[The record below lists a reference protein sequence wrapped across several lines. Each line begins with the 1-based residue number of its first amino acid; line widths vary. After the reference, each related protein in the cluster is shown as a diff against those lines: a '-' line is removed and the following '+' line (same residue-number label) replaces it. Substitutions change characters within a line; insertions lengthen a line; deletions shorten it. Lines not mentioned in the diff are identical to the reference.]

1 MLTLI
6 AVNLL
11 TAVVFAG
18 VYAAGAGGRLPPG
31 ASLLALGLA
40 FGGLAVLWVRVEG
53 RLRGARPIRRLG
65 RGLISLLAVVVGLPA
80 VVLMPLFWL
89 ENQLPSEA
97 VAELH
102 LGPTMVL
109 LLAGLAL
116 LVLVN
121 VAGGLVAVIIDVR
134 RRWRAG
140 CSP

>member
-1 MLTLI
+1 
-6 AVNLL
+6 
-11 TAVVFAG
+11 
-18 VYAAGAGGRLPPG
+18 
-31 ASLLALGLA
+31 
-40 FGGLAVLWVRVEG
+40 
-53 RLRGARPIRRLG
+53 
-65 RGLISLLAVVVGLPA
+65 
-80 VVLMPLFWL
+80 VLMPLFWL